1 MTDRDLTQA
10 NTVRLAIERE
20 IFGGQLAPGDALE
33 EGRLDEAQH
42 ARQTSVRFEDAVR
55 ASRHRLRY
63 AKSPS
68 PNRSRRVRKR

>member
-33 EGRLDEAQH
+33 HETQGGQNAVNTAPGDAIEQEARCWATTQ
-42 ARQTSVRFEDAVR
+42 
-55 ASRHRLRY
+55 
-63 AKSPS
+63 
-68 PNRSRRVRKR
+68 